1 MFDILVAE
9 DDFKLNRIYCSA
21 LQDADFHTFA
31 AYNGEEALKIVEE
44 HPVDLVISDIMM
56 PGMDGY
62 TLTKQLREAHPALP
76 ILMISAKEEYADKRD
91 GFLAGIDDY
100 MVKPVD
106 LNEMLLRVQAL
117 LRRAQIVTERKLTVG
132 NTVLLYDSYAAEFDG
147 KTVEIPQKEFLVLY
161 KLMSYPNRTFTRRQL
176 MDELLIHRLLID
188 RLLIPRISL
197 PRHRADSAI
206 VIHCASCSAI
216 RAERGII
223 RQLCVT
229 SLTSFHNSPSFY
241 KSF

>member
-31 AYNGEEALKIVEE
+31 AYNGEEAMEMIAE
-44 HPVDLVISDIMM
+44 HPMDLVISDIMM

-62 TLTKQLREAHPALP
+62 TLTKYLRKEYPEMP
-76 ILMISAKEEYADKRD
+76 ILMISAKEGYEDKRD

-117 LRRAQIVTERKLTVG
+117 LRRAKIVTDRKLTVG
-132 NTVLLYDSYAAEFDG
+132 NTVLRYDSYSAEFDG

-161 KLMSYPNRTFTRRQL
+161 KLMSYPGRTFTRRQL
-176 MDELLIHRLLID
+176 MDEFWGWESDSEERTVDVHINRLRERLRDCRDLRID
-188 RLLIPRISL
+188 T
-197 PRHRADSAI
+197 
-206 VIHCASCSAI
+206 V
-216 RAERGII
+216 RGLGY
-223 RQLCVT
+223 RGVKLCE
-229 SLTSFHNSPSFY
+229 
-241 KSF
+241 

>member
-31 AYNGEEALKIVEE
+31 AYNGEEAMELIAE
-44 HPVDLVISDIMM
+44 HPMDLVISDIMM

-62 TLTKQLREAHPALP
+62 TLTKQLRKEYPEMP
-76 ILMISAKEEYADKRD
+76 ILMISAKEGYADKRD

-117 LRRAQIVTERKLTVG
+117 LRRAKIVTDRKLTVG
-132 NTVLLYDSYAAEFDG
+132 NTVLRYDSYSAEFDG

-161 KLMSYPNRTFTRRQL
+161 KLMSYPGRTFTRRQL
-176 MDELLIHRLLID
+176 MDEFWGWESDSEERTVDVHINRLRERLRDCRDLRID
-188 RLLIPRISL
+188 T
-197 PRHRADSAI
+197 
-206 VIHCASCSAI
+206 V
-216 RAERGII
+216 RGLGY
-223 RQLCVT
+223 RGVKLCD
-229 SLTSFHNSPSFY
+229 
-241 KSF
+241 

>member
-31 AYNGEEALKIVEE
+31 AYNGEEAMELVAE
-44 HPVDLVISDIMM
+44 HPMDLVISDIMM
-56 PGMDGY
+56 PGIDGY
-62 TLTKQLREAHPALP
+62 TLTKHLRNEFPEMP
-76 ILMISAKEEYADKRD
+76 ILMISAKEGYEDKRD

-117 LRRAQIVTERKLTVG
+117 LRRSKIVTDRKLTVG
-132 NTVLLYDSYAAEFDG
+132 NTVLRYDSYSAEFDG

-161 KLMSYPNRTFTRRQL
+161 KLMSYPGRTFTRRQL
-176 MDELLIHRLLID
+176 MDEFWGWESDSEERTVDVHINRLRERLRDCRDLRID
-188 RLLIPRISL
+188 T
-197 PRHRADSAI
+197 
-206 VIHCASCSAI
+206 V
-216 RAERGII
+216 RGLGY
-223 RQLCVT
+223 RGVKVCD
-229 SLTSFHNSPSFY
+229 
-241 KSF
+241 

>member
-31 AYNGEEALKIVEE
+31 AYNGEEAMELIAE
-44 HPVDLVISDIMM
+44 HPMDLVISDIMM
-56 PGMDGY
+56 PGIDGY
-62 TLTKQLREAHPALP
+62 TLTKHLRNEFPEMP
-76 ILMISAKEEYADKRD
+76 ILMISAKEGYADKRD

-117 LRRAQIVTERKLTVG
+117 LRRAKIVTDRKLTVG
-132 NTVLLYDSYAAEFDG
+132 NTVLRYDSYSAEFDG

-161 KLMSYPNRTFTRRQL
+161 KLMSYPGRTFTRRQL
-176 MDELLIHRLLID
+176 MDEFWGWESDSEERTVDVHINRLRERLRDCRDLRID
-188 RLLIPRISL
+188 T
-197 PRHRADSAI
+197 
-206 VIHCASCSAI
+206 V
-216 RAERGII
+216 RGLGY
-223 RQLCVT
+223 RGVKVCD
-229 SLTSFHNSPSFY
+229 
-241 KSF
+241 

>member
-31 AYNGEEALKIVEE
+31 AYNGEEAMELIAE
-44 HPVDLVISDIMM
+44 HPMDLVISDIMM
-56 PGMDGY
+56 PGIDGY
-62 TLTKQLREAHPALP
+62 TLTKHLRNEFPEMP
-76 ILMISAKEEYADKRD
+76 ILMISAKEAYQDKRD

-117 LRRAQIVTERKLTVG
+117 LRRAKIVTDRKLTVG
-132 NTVLLYDSYAAEFDG
+132 NTVLRYDSYSAEFDG

-161 KLMSYPNRTFTRRQL
+161 KLMSYPGRTFTRRQL
-176 MDELLIHRLLID
+176 MDEFWGYESDSEERTVDVHINRLRERLRDCRDLRID
-188 RLLIPRISL
+188 T
-197 PRHRADSAI
+197 
-206 VIHCASCSAI
+206 V
-216 RAERGII
+216 RGLGY
-223 RQLCVT
+223 RGVKVCD
-229 SLTSFHNSPSFY
+229 
-241 KSF
+241 

>member
-31 AYNGEEALKIVEE
+31 AYNGEEAMELVAE
-44 HPVDLVISDIMM
+44 HPMDLVISDIMM
-56 PGMDGY
+56 PGIDGY
-62 TLTKQLREAHPALP
+62 TLTKHLRNEFPEMP
-76 ILMISAKEEYADKRD
+76 ILMISAKEAYQDKRD

-117 LRRAQIVTERKLTVG
+117 LRRAKIVTDRKLTVG
-132 NTVLLYDSYAAEFDG
+132 NTVLRYDSYSAEFDG

-161 KLMSYPNRTFTRRQL
+161 KLMSYPGRTFTRRQL
-176 MDELLIHRLLID
+176 MDEFWGYESDSEERTVDVHMNRLRERLRDCRDLRID
-188 RLLIPRISL
+188 T
-197 PRHRADSAI
+197 
-206 VIHCASCSAI
+206 V
-216 RAERGII
+216 RGLGY
-223 RQLCVT
+223 RGVKVCD
-229 SLTSFHNSPSFY
+229 
-241 KSF
+241 

>member
-9 DDFKLNRIYCSA
+9 DDFKLNQIYCSA

-31 AYNGEEALKIVEE
+31 AYNGEEAMALVAE
-44 HPVDLVISDIMM
+44 HPMDLVLSDIMM
-56 PGMDGY
+56 PGIDGY
-62 TLTKQLREAHPALP
+62 ALTKYLRKEYPEMP
-76 ILMISAKEEYADKRD
+76 ILMISAKEGFTDKRD

-117 LRRAQIVTERKLTVG
+117 LRRAKIVTERKLTVG
-132 NTVLLYDSYAAEFDG
+132 ETILRYDSYSVEFDG

-176 MDELLIHRLLID
+176 MDEFWGWESDSEERTVDVHINRLRERLRDCRDLRID
-188 RLLIPRISL
+188 T
-197 PRHRADSAI
+197 
-206 VIHCASCSAI
+206 V
-216 RAERGII
+216 RGLGY
-223 RQLCVT
+223 RGVKL
-229 SLTSFHNSPSFY
+229 
-241 KSF
+241 

>member
-9 DDFKLNRIYCSA
+9 DDFKLNQIYCSA

-31 AYNGEEALKIVEE
+31 AYNGEEAMALVAE
-44 HPVDLVISDIMM
+44 HPMDLIISDIMM
-56 PGMDGY
+56 PGIDGY
-62 TLTKQLREAHPALP
+62 TLTKYLRKEYPEMP
-76 ILMISAKEEYADKRD
+76 ILMISAKEGFADKRD

-117 LRRAQIVTERKLTVG
+117 LRRAKIVTERKLTVG
-132 NTVLLYDSYAAEFDG
+132 ETILRYDSYSVEFDG

-176 MDELLIHRLLID
+176 MDEFWGWESDSEERTVDVHINRLRERLRDCRDLRID
-188 RLLIPRISL
+188 T
-197 PRHRADSAI
+197 
-206 VIHCASCSAI
+206 V
-216 RAERGII
+216 RGLGY
-223 RQLCVT
+223 RGAKL
-229 SLTSFHNSPSFY
+229 
-241 KSF
+241 

>member
-9 DDFKLNRIYCSA
+9 DDFKLNQIYCSA

-31 AYNGEEALKIVEE
+31 AYNGEEAMALVAE
-44 HPVDLVISDIMM
+44 HPMDLVLSDIMM
-56 PGMDGY
+56 PGIDGY
-62 TLTKQLREAHPALP
+62 ALTKYLRKEYPEMP
-76 ILMISAKEEYADKRD
+76 ILMISAKEGFTDKRD

-117 LRRAQIVTERKLTVG
+117 LRRAKIVTERKLTVG
-132 NTVLLYDSYAAEFDG
+132 ETVLRYDSYSVEFDG

-176 MDELLIHRLLID
+176 MDEFWGWESDSEERTVDVHINRLRERLRDCRDLRID
-188 RLLIPRISL
+188 T
-197 PRHRADSAI
+197 
-206 VIHCASCSAI
+206 V
-216 RAERGII
+216 RGLGY
-223 RQLCVT
+223 RGVKL
-229 SLTSFHNSPSFY
+229 
-241 KSF
+241 

>member
-31 AYNGEEALKIVEE
+31 AYNGEEAMELIAE
-44 HPVDLVISDIMM
+44 HPMDLVISDIMM

-62 TLTKQLREAHPALP
+62 TLTKHLRKDYPEMP

-117 LRRAQIVTERKLTVG
+117 LRRAKIVTDRKLTIG
-132 NTVLLYDSYAAEFDG
+132 NTVLRYDSYSAEFDG

-161 KLMSYPNRTFTRRQL
+161 KLMSYPGRTFTRRQL
-176 MDELLIHRLLID
+176 MDEFWGWESDSEERTVDVHINRLRERLRDCRDLRID
-188 RLLIPRISL
+188 T
-197 PRHRADSAI
+197 
-206 VIHCASCSAI
+206 V
-216 RAERGII
+216 RGLGY
-223 RQLCVT
+223 RGVKLCD
-229 SLTSFHNSPSFY
+229 
-241 KSF
+241 

>member
-31 AYNGEEALKIVEE
+31 AYNGEEALEIGEE

-62 TLTKQLREAHPALP
+62 MLTKQLREAHPALP

-176 MDELLIHRLLID
+176 MDEFWGYESDSEERTVDVHINRLRERLKDCRDLRID
-188 RLLIPRISL
+188 T
-197 PRHRADSAI
+197 
-206 VIHCASCSAI
+206 V
-216 RAERGII
+216 RGLGY
-223 RQLCVT
+223 RGV
-229 SLTSFHNSPSFY
+229 
-241 KSF
+241 KV

>member
-176 MDELLIHRLLID
+176 MDEFWGYESDSEERTVDVHINRLRERLKDCRDLRID
-188 RLLIPRISL
+188 T
-197 PRHRADSAI
+197 
-206 VIHCASCSAI
+206 V
-216 RAERGII
+216 RGLGY
-223 RQLCVT
+223 RGV
-229 SLTSFHNSPSFY
+229 
-241 KSF
+241 KV

>member
-9 DDFKLNRIYCSA
+9 DDFKLNQIYCSA

-31 AYNGEEALKIVEE
+31 AYNGEEAMALVAE
-44 HPVDLVISDIMM
+44 HPMDLVLSDIMM
-56 PGMDGY
+56 PGIDGY
-62 TLTKQLREAHPALP
+62 TLTKYLRKEYPEMP
-76 ILMISAKEEYADKRD
+76 ILMISAKEGFTDKRD

-117 LRRAQIVTERKLTVG
+117 LRRAKIVTERKLTVG
-132 NTVLLYDSYAAEFDG
+132 ETILRYDLYSVEFDG

-176 MDELLIHRLLID
+176 MDEFWGWESDSEERTVDVHINRLRERLRDCRDLRID
-188 RLLIPRISL
+188 T
-197 PRHRADSAI
+197 
-206 VIHCASCSAI
+206 V
-216 RAERGII
+216 RGLGY
-223 RQLCVT
+223 RGVKL
-229 SLTSFHNSPSFY
+229 
-241 KSF
+241 